1 MIAWITCVF
10 LLSVSIVIS
19 CMVFKEDINED

>member
-1 MIAWITCVF
+1 MFAWIFCVF
-10 LLSVSIVIS
+10 MLAVSIVIS